1 MADPDFAA
9 CFGRVVVEH
18 AQMLR
23 QERQVIFTLRSSAPL
38 DKGLCARLLASLAP
52 DYEGFELRINN
63 LFGYATLDEAGL
75 RELMEE
81 MKRDGV
87 PINGF
92 LDRCRITI
100 TGQNITIG
108 VCHGTKF
115 LQEMQFERLLAERI
129 AAHTGVKP
137 KVTLESSV
145 GEAEQRQMEEKLE
158 RKIAPPVVKFEK
170 KNTAPSIKVEGLDLT
185 DKPVTIFHGK
195 MFTPKNLTPLKDL
208 GGEGGKCMIWGD
220 VFFTEVKGSF
230 RKIYTVSITDY
241 TGSINLKIRAQEGED
256 CSKWESIPKGT
267 TVVVRGD
274 CSYDKY
280 EHDYIVW
287 PYDVLFVERK
297 SGRTTPPSSGW
308 SCICIPSCPAWTPSA
323 TPAASSS
330 WPTGWAT
337 RPSPSPTTASVRATP
352 RLCWLRTPS
361 TRQTRTS
368 SSSTAVRPTL
378 SMT

>member
-1 MADPDFAA
+1 MTPLVSQLWPQFMADPDFAA

-137 KVTLESSV
+137 RVTLESSV
-145 GEAEQRQMEEKLE
+145 GEAEQRQMEERLE

-230 RKIYTVSITDY
+230 RKIFTVSITDY
-241 TGSINLKIRAQEGED
+241 RLHQPED
-256 CSKWESIPKGT
+256 PCAG
-267 TVVVRGD
+267 RGGLLQVGVHPQG
-274 CSYDKY
+274 
-280 EHDYIVW
+280 HD
-287 PYDVLFVERK
+287 
-297 SGRTTPPSSGW
+297 GRG
-308 SCICIPSCPAWTPSA
+308 A
-323 TPAASSS
+323 
-330 WPTGWAT
+330 
-337 RPSPSPTTASVRATP
+337 R
-352 RLCWLRTPS
+352 RLLLR
-361 TRQTRTS
+361 
-368 SSSTAVRPTL
+368 
-378 SMT
+378 

>member
-1 MADPDFAA
+1 MTPLVSQLWPQFMADPDFAA

-195 MFTPKNLTPLKDL
+195 MFTPKNLTPSR
-208 GGEGGKCMIWGD
+208 IWAA
-220 VFFTEVKGSF
+220 
-230 RKIYTVSITDY
+230 R
-241 TGSINLKIRAQEGED
+241 
-256 CSKWESIPKGT
+256 
-267 TVVVRGD
+267 
-274 CSYDKY
+274 
-280 EHDYIVW
+280 
-287 PYDVLFVERK
+287 
-297 SGRTTPPSSGW
+297 
-308 SCICIPSCPAWTPSA
+308 
-323 TPAASSS
+323 AAS
-330 WPTGWAT
+330 A
-337 RPSPSPTTASVRATP
+337 
-352 RLCWLRTPS
+352 
-361 TRQTRTS
+361 
-368 SSSTAVRPTL
+368 
-378 SMT
+378 

>member
-1 MADPDFAA
+1 MTPLVSQLWPQFMADPDFAA

-145 GEAEQRQMEEKLE
+145 GEAEQRQMEEKSKEMGEKEWEATAGGGAVTVKVSGKKEILSVKLDEEVVDPDDIEMLE
-158 RKIAPPVVKFEK
+158 DLIVAATNEALR
-170 KNTAPSIKVEGLDLT
+170 KVEDENAAMMQQLT
-185 DKPVTIFHGK
+185 GG
-195 MFTPKNLTPLKDL
+195 L
-208 GGEGGKCMIWGD
+208 GG
-220 VFFTEVKGSF
+220 
-230 RKIYTVSITDY
+230 
-241 TGSINLKIRAQEGED
+241 
-256 CSKWESIPKGT
+256 
-267 TVVVRGD
+267 
-274 CSYDKY
+274 
-280 EHDYIVW
+280 
-287 PYDVLFVERK
+287 LF
-297 SGRTTPPSSGW
+297 
-308 SCICIPSCPAWTPSA
+308 
-323 TPAASSS
+323 
-330 WPTGWAT
+330 
-337 RPSPSPTTASVRATP
+337 
-352 RLCWLRTPS
+352 
-361 TRQTRTS
+361 
-368 SSSTAVRPTL
+368 
-378 SMT
+378 

>member
-1 MADPDFAA
+1 MTPLVSQLWPQFMADPDFAA

-52 DYEGFELRINN
+52 DYEGFELRIHN
-63 LFGYATLDEAGL
+63 LFGYAALDESGL

-145 GEAEQRQMEEKLE
+145 G
-158 RKIAPPVVKFEK
+158 
-170 KNTAPSIKVEGLDLT
+170 
-185 DKPVTIFHGK
+185 
-195 MFTPKNLTPLKDL
+195 
-208 GGEGGKCMIWGD
+208 
-220 VFFTEVKGSF
+220 
-230 RKIYTVSITDY
+230 
-241 TGSINLKIRAQEGED
+241 
-256 CSKWESIPKGT
+256 
-267 TVVVRGD
+267 
-274 CSYDKY
+274 
-280 EHDYIVW
+280 
-287 PYDVLFVERK
+287 
-297 SGRTTPPSSGW
+297 
-308 SCICIPSCPAWTPSA
+308 
-323 TPAASSS
+323 
-330 WPTGWAT
+330 
-337 RPSPSPTTASVRATP
+337 
-352 RLCWLRTPS
+352 
-361 TRQTRTS
+361 
-368 SSSTAVRPTL
+368 
-378 SMT
+378 

>member
-115 LQEMQFERLLAERI
+115 LQEMQF
-129 AAHTGVKP
+129 
-137 KVTLESSV
+137 
-145 GEAEQRQMEEKLE
+145 
-158 RKIAPPVVKFEK
+158 
-170 KNTAPSIKVEGLDLT
+170 
-185 DKPVTIFHGK
+185 
-195 MFTPKNLTPLKDL
+195 
-208 GGEGGKCMIWGD
+208 
-220 VFFTEVKGSF
+220 
-230 RKIYTVSITDY
+230 
-241 TGSINLKIRAQEGED
+241 
-256 CSKWESIPKGT
+256 
-267 TVVVRGD
+267 
-274 CSYDKY
+274 
-280 EHDYIVW
+280 
-287 PYDVLFVERK
+287 
-297 SGRTTPPSSGW
+297 
-308 SCICIPSCPAWTPSA
+308 
-323 TPAASSS
+323 
-330 WPTGWAT
+330 
-337 RPSPSPTTASVRATP
+337 
-352 RLCWLRTPS
+352 
-361 TRQTRTS
+361 
-368 SSSTAVRPTL
+368 
-378 SMT
+378 

>member
-1 MADPDFAA
+1 MTPLVSQLWPQFMADPDFAA

-129 AAHTGVKP
+129 DCGTSLIHMETGYLHKEQDMVLAVISCLLYTSDAAD
-137 KVTLESSV
+137 E
-145 GEAEQRQMEEKLE
+145 
-158 RKIAPPVVKFEK
+158 
-170 KNTAPSIKVEGLDLT
+170 
-185 DKPVTIFHGK
+185 
-195 MFTPKNLTPLKDL
+195 
-208 GGEGGKCMIWGD
+208 
-220 VFFTEVKGSF
+220 
-230 RKIYTVSITDY
+230 
-241 TGSINLKIRAQEGED
+241 
-256 CSKWESIPKGT
+256 
-267 TVVVRGD
+267 
-274 CSYDKY
+274 
-280 EHDYIVW
+280 
-287 PYDVLFVERK
+287 
-297 SGRTTPPSSGW
+297 
-308 SCICIPSCPAWTPSA
+308 
-323 TPAASSS
+323 
-330 WPTGWAT
+330 
-337 RPSPSPTTASVRATP
+337 
-352 RLCWLRTPS
+352 
-361 TRQTRTS
+361 
-368 SSSTAVRPTL
+368 
-378 SMT
+378 

>member
-1 MADPDFAA
+1 MTPLVSQLWPQFMADPDFAA

-129 AAHTGVKP
+129 AVHTGVKP
-137 KVTLESSV
+137 RVTLESSV

-170 KNTAPSIKVEGLDLT
+170 
-185 DKPVTIFHGK
+185 
-195 MFTPKNLTPLKDL
+195 
-208 GGEGGKCMIWGD
+208 
-220 VFFTEVKGSF
+220 
-230 RKIYTVSITDY
+230 
-241 TGSINLKIRAQEGED
+241 
-256 CSKWESIPKGT
+256 
-267 TVVVRGD
+267 
-274 CSYDKY
+274 
-280 EHDYIVW
+280 
-287 PYDVLFVERK
+287 
-297 SGRTTPPSSGW
+297 RTLPPPSRW
-308 SCICIPSCPAWTPSA
+308 R
-323 TPAASSS
+323 ASTS
-330 WPTGWAT
+330 
-337 RPSPSPTTASVRATP
+337 
-352 RLCWLRTPS
+352 
-361 TRQTRTS
+361 RTS
-368 SSSTAVRPTL
+368 QSPSSTARCSPRKPHPPQGSGRRGRQVHDLGRRLLHRGEGQLPQDIHGL
-378 SMT
+378 HHRLHRLHQPEDPCAGRGGLLQVGVHPQGYDGRGARRLLLR

>member
-115 LQEMQFERLLAERI
+115 LQEMQFDRLPHRRKAQSD
-129 AAHTGVKP
+129 AGK
-137 KVTLESSV
+137 
-145 GEAEQRQMEEKLE
+145 QRG
-158 RKIAPPVVKFEK
+158 RGR
-170 KNTAPSIKVEGLDLT
+170 TAPDG
-185 DKPVTIFHGK
+185 
-195 MFTPKNLTPLKDL
+195 
-208 GGEGGKCMIWGD
+208 
-220 VFFTEVKGSF
+220 
-230 RKIYTVSITDY
+230 RKA
-241 TGSINLKIRAQEGED
+241 RAEN
-256 CSKWESIPKGT
+256 C
-267 TVVVRGD
+267 
-274 CSYDKY
+274 
-280 EHDYIVW
+280 
-287 PYDVLFVERK
+287 
-297 SGRTTPPSSGW
+297 
-308 SCICIPSCPAWTPSA
+308 
-323 TPAASSS
+323 AA
-330 WPTGWAT
+330 
-337 RPSPSPTTASVRATP
+337 
-352 RLCWLRTPS
+352 C
-361 TRQTRTS
+361 RQ
-368 SSSTAVRPTL
+368 V
-378 SMT
+378 